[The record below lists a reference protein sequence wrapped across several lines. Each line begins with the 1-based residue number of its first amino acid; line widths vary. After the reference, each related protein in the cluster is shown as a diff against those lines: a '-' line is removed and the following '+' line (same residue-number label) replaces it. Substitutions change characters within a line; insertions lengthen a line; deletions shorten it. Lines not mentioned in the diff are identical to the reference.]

1 MRDHFDPL
9 FPGEPPHVRRVPGSP
24 VSGRFLAD
32 TVLETLLNSLE
43 HASSETGYGLQLS
56 FYEKLLTCDLLLPVP
71 VGTQLSDGLPLMTLE
86 NPRGEVGLPLFTN
99 ETNLAEWEDEPTEYV
114 ILSFPRLCGYA
125 IEAQVDFIIINVA
138 GPHGCEIAMRDFSYL
153 AESLLPPPVLLPPAD
168 PSKLSATPDPQPSS
182 LPVQIKAGTP
192 ARLALGKS
200 LPDELM
206 GQLGHLFSTHQ
217 ALIDR
222 VYQFEIAFNEGPL
235 QPALGV
241 MLKPEMQLDWE
252 TRLLPN
258 VKAVLC
264 EMMEPRTVM
273 NVFQLNQVPS
283 LAKQVYTL
291 CEPLFVGSP
300 TAEAAE
306 SDT

>member
-1 MRDHFDPL
+1 MRDHFDSFDPL
-9 FPGEPPHVRRVPGSP
+9 FPGEPPHIRRVPGSP
-24 VSGRFLAD
+24 VSGKFLMD
-32 TVLETLLNSLE
+32 DVLETLLTSLE
-43 HASSETGYGLQLS
+43 NASSEAGYGLQLS

-71 VGTQLSDGLPLMTLE
+71 IGTQLSDGLPLMTLE

-114 ILSFPRLCGYA
+114 ILPFARLCGYA

-153 AESLLPPPVLLPPAD
+153 AEGLLPPPVLLSTSTS
-168 PSKLSATPDPQPSS
+168 SKPDTKPSS

-192 ARLALGKS
+192 ARLSLGKG
-200 LPDELM
+200 LPDALM
-206 GQLGHLFSTHQ
+206 SQLAHLFTTHQ
-217 ALIDR
+217 SMIER
-222 VYQFEIAFNEGPL
+222 VYQFEIGFNDGPL

-241 MLKPEMQLDWE
+241 ILKPDMQADWE
-252 TRLLPN
+252 VHLLPN

-264 EMMEPRTVM
+264 EMMEPRTVI
-273 NVFQLNQVPS
+273 NVFQLNQTPS
-283 LAKQVYTL
+283 LTEQVRKL

-300 TAEAAE
+300 KTEDPETKA
-306 SDT
+306 